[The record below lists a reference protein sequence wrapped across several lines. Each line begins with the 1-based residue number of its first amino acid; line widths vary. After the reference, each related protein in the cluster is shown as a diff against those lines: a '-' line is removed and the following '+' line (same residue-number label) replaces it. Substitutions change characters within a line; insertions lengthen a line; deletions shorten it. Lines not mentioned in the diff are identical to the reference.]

1 LPTAPSRSYGEARPA
16 GRQVKDRSSI
26 TDRLLRSPSLAMT
39 ITTLR
44 TFFLFNIRV
53 FSGRQLNY
61 LLTECWCNLEEEEM
75 VMKKIVLLISASIL
89 SLVLFSQRYPGN
101 TYISSQEK
109 LNDEYCSGVFKT
121 YDGTIID
128 LVNENE
134 SAKSY
139 LNILEWLQGRVAGL
153 QIYYTR
159 YGLPVPFIRNTRA
172 SIFVDEM
179 PWMQVISVIFRLQTL
194 P

>member
-1 LPTAPSRSYGEARPA
+1 
-16 GRQVKDRSSI
+16 
-26 TDRLLRSPSLAMT
+26 
-39 ITTLR
+39 
-44 TFFLFNIRV
+44 
-53 FSGRQLNY
+53 
-61 LLTECWCNLEEEEM
+61 
-75 VMKKIVLLISASIL
+75 MKKIALLVSASFL
-89 SLVLFSQRYPGN
+89 GLLLFAQRYPGN
-101 TYISSQEK
+101 TYISPKEK

-134 SAKSY
+134 TAKSY
-139 LNILEWLQGRVAGL
+139 LNILEGLQGRVAGL

-179 PWMQVISVIFRLQTL
+179 PVDAGYVNNLPVPDIAMIKIIKQPFVGAIGNGGGGVIAIYTL
-194 P
+194 KGDDDEDDNDMN